1 MFKSIKGFF
10 NSNKQKSA
18 NDLKSMSKEEMEPRV
33 RFVSI
38 LGDQLWYCSKYTQEV
53 RLRSNGFG
61 FDSRYEVLVIK
72 NIDTPVWNN
81 CLLSR
86 ISV

>member
-38 LGDQLWYCSKYTQEV
+38 LGD
-53 RLRSNGFG
+53 
-61 FDSRYEVLVIK
+61 
-72 NIDTPVWNN
+72 
-81 CLLSR
+81 
-86 ISV
+86 